1 MPMPDDPTALA
12 GELERLARRGSLP
25 LGEIAVSPEQLAQLG
40 FEVGEDRVRVPDV
53 ERLDEHRIRAA
64 LDARARGWLRELE
77 VRHVVGSTSDLL
89 LERAGRESI
98 DGVVI
103 TAELQLGGRGRRGRR
118 WLSPFARNLAVSVGF
133 ELALAPA
140 QMGGFSLA
148 MGIAVVDTLE
158 RAGVHGVALKWPN
171 DVLLDGQ
178 KLCGVLVDVIAA
190 PRGVRVVVGVGVN
203 LELPEA
209 ARAEIDQPATD
220 LASARVT
227 VSRNALAAGLV
238 CSLVDFAT
246 GFEEFGFE
254 PMVGTYDAH
263 HFYQGRSCRIVQG
276 DRSTSG
282 IVRGVTAGGELVLD
296 TETGTHAYGAGE
308 VSLRG

>member
-1 MPMPDDPTALA
+1 
-12 GELERLARRGSLP
+12 
-25 LGEIAVSPEQLAQLG
+25 
-40 FEVGEDRVRVPDV
+40 
-53 ERLDEHRIRAA
+53 
-64 LDARARGWLRELE
+64 
-77 VRHVVGSTSDLL
+77 
-89 LERAGRESI
+89 
-98 DGVVI
+98 
-103 TAELQLGGRGRRGRR
+103 
-118 WLSPFARNLAVSVGF
+118 
-133 ELALAPA
+133 
-140 QMGGFSLA
+140 

-158 RAGVHGVALKWPN
+158 RAGVEGVALKWPN
-171 DVLLDGQ
+171 DVLLDGR
-178 KLCGVLVDVIAA
+178 KLCGVLVDVVAA

-220 LASARVT
+220 LASVGVT
-227 VSRNALAAGLV
+227 VSRNALVAGLL
-238 CSLVDFAT
+238 CSLVDFAK

-296 TETGTHAYGAGE
+296 TSTGTHAYGAGE
-308 VSLRG
+308 VSLRS